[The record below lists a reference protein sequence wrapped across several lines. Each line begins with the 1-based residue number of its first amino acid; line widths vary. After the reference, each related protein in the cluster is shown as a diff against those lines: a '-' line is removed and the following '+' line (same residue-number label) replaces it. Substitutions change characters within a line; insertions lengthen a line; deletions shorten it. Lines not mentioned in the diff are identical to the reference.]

1 MCIQMIKRR
10 MSICLPQ
17 LLRSR
22 DLKKQRVASYR
33 SPIKF
38 QKIENLGNFSMDFD
52 HPGPPPK
59 VINELFAT
67 RI

>member
-1 MCIQMIKRR
+1 MCIQMIQRR
-10 MSICLPQ
+10 ISLCLPQ
-17 LLRSR
+17 LRHSR
-22 DLKKQRVASYR
+22 DPKKQRVASYR

>member
-1 MCIQMIKRR
+1 MCIQMIQRR
-10 MSICLPQ
+10 ISLCLP
-17 LLRSR
+17 LRHHR

-52 HPGPPPK
+52 HSGPPPK